1 MNNVKNDKNTVKVCV
16 HNGMFHADEVLALAI
31 IMIALGKDNVE
42 YIRSRNLPD
51 YMDADIAVDVGGSY
65 DGVKF
70 FDHHQNTFFK
80 IHEGTD
86 ISYAAAGLLWDKY
99 CFSIASIYLGDTDIN
114 KINKFYTYVVNNLI
128 LGVDAVDN
136 GQFKDNNYIHQNN
149 LSSIVKTFNVDN
161 YLTNLV
167 EQHTAFKQVV
177 EFMYQYLHRF
187 LKNTASSIL
196 DEDIVL
202 NAFAVSDNG
211 VMVLPKFIPS
221 WKNVIL
227 RVDANHK
234 VKVCLVES
242 KPCEW
247 SITSALR
254 EANSLE
260 PLCPA
265 PLFLRGVDKS
275 NDAMLELGVF
285 TFVHKSGYTG
295 SFRAATKEEAIK
307 VAEKWIELSN
317 N

>member
-1 MNNVKNDKNTVKVCV
+1 MNNVKNDKIKVCV

-42 YIRSRNLPD
+42 YIRSRNFPD
-51 YMDADIAVDVGGSY
+51 YMEADFAVDVGGSY

-80 IHEGTD
+80 MHEGTD

-99 CFSIASIYLGDTDIN
+99 CFAIASIYLGDTDIN

-128 LGVDAVDN
+128 LGVDATDN
-136 GQFKDNNYIHQNN
+136 GQYKDNNTIHQNT

-187 LKNTASSIL
+187 LKNAANSIL

-202 NAFAVSDNG
+202 NAFAMSDNG

-221 WKNVIL
+221 WKNIIL
-227 RVDANHK
+227 RIDVIHK

-242 KPCEW
+242 KPGEW
-247 SITSALR
+247 SITSALK
-254 EANSLE
+254 EANSME

-265 PLFLRGVDKS
+265 PLFLRGADKS
-275 NDAMLELGVF
+275 KNATIELGAF
-285 TFVHKSGYTG
+285 TFIHKSGYTG
-295 SFRAATKEEAIK
+295 SFNASNKEEAIK

-317 N
+317 S

>member
-1 MNNVKNDKNTVKVCV
+1 MNNVKNDKIKVCV
-16 HNGMFHADEVLALAI
+16 HNGIFHADEVLALAI

-42 YIRSRNLPD
+42 YIRSRNFPD
-51 YMDADIAVDVGGSY
+51 YMEADFAVDVGGSY

-80 IHEGTD
+80 MHEGTD

-99 CFSIASIYLGDTDIN
+99 CFAIASIYLGDTDIN

-128 LGVDAVDN
+128 LGVDATDN
-136 GQFKDNNYIHQNN
+136 GQYKDNNTIHQNT

-187 LKNTASSIL
+187 LKNTANSIL

-202 NAFAVSDNG
+202 NAFAYADNG

-242 KPCEW
+242 KPGEW
-247 SITSALR
+247 SITSALK
-254 EANSLE
+254 EANSME

-265 PLFLRGVDKS
+265 PLFLRGADKS
-275 NDAMLELGVF
+275 KNATIELGVF
-285 TFVHKSGYTG
+285 TFIHKSGYTG
-295 SFRAATKEEAIK
+295 SFTAATKEEAIK

>member
-1 MNNVKNDKNTVKVCV
+1 MNNVKNDKIKVCV

-31 IMIALGKDNVE
+31 IMIALGKDKVE
-42 YIRSRNLPD
+42 YIRSRNFPD
-51 YMDADIAVDVGGSY
+51 YMEADFAVDVGGSY

-80 IHEGTD
+80 MHEGTD

-128 LGVDAVDN
+128 LGVDATDN
-136 GQFKDNNYIHQNN
+136 GQYKDNNSIHQNT

-187 LKNTASSIL
+187 LKNTANSIL

-221 WKNVIL
+221 WKNIIL

-242 KPCEW
+242 KPGEW
-247 SITSALR
+247 SITSALK
-254 EANSLE
+254 EANSME

-265 PLFLRGVDKS
+265 PLCLRGIPDTDVVEF
-275 NDAMLELGVF
+275 AGVRRF
-285 TFVHKSGYTG
+285 IFVHKSGYTG
-295 SFRAATKEEAIK
+295 SFKASNKEEAIR
-307 VAEKWIELSN
+307 VAEKWVELSN